1 MEEKH
6 ICMEPVVWRTYLTLE
21 GSSYICRYFP
31 FITALNRALKNCRC
45 KLLLDKQTVQSSL
58 ACHISW
64 STHFSVAFSIR
75 GLLREKTFSKLLSAT
90 FQLSPFLFSE
100 IRAVS
105 SYAKDSKYALCSCAG
120 HRNTQPRLPHH
131 VAVTVQSVAMGNF
144 HLLRAGLQQ
153 QRQSCIRGLLGM
165 NNGEGL
171 RK

>member
-1 MEEKH
+1 MEGKH

-21 GSSYICRYFP
+21 GSSYLQVFSLHHSP
-31 FITALNRALKNCRC
+31 
-45 KLLLDKQTVQSSL
+45 KQSLEELQMQAAAWQADVQSSL

-64 STHFSVAFSIR
+64 STHFSIAFSIR
-75 GLLREKTFSKLLSAT
+75 GLLREKTFSKLLRAT

-105 SYAKDSKYALCSCAG
+105 SYAKDCKYALCSCAG

-131 VAVTVQSVAMGNF
+131 VAITVQSVAMGNF